1 MSAII
6 LDTETHTID
15 GYPIE
20 ISHSPCSFEQG
31 VLKVDHSHNFD
42 QYFSCPEPI
51 SYGAMAVH
59 HIIESDLVDCPSYDE
74 FRLPAG
80 VTHIIGHNIDY
91 DIRAIQK
98 CDSSIQVKAIC
109 TLAMA
114 RMIWGDLETHTLSAL
129 YYFVMSD
136 KQAARKHL
144 RNAHNARAD
153 IYFTGVILQAIVEKL
168 AIKDMHSL
176 YLMSETARI
185 PKRINF
191 GKYKGTLIK
200 DLDPGYIS
208 WLLRQ
213 DDLDPYLKKALQGK
227 VA

>member
-51 SYGAMAVH
+51 SFGAMAVH
-59 HIIESDLVDCPSYDE
+59 HIIESDLVDCPSYEE

-109 TLAMA
+109 TLALS
-114 RMIWGDLETHTLSAL
+114 RMVWPDESHTLSSL
-129 YYFVMSD
+129 YYLIMED
-136 KQAARKHL
+136 KALARTHL
-144 RNAHNARAD
+144 RKAHNAKWD
-153 IYFTGVILQAIVEKL
+153 IYFTGVLLQTIVEKL
-168 AIKDMHSL
+168 AIKDMQSL
-176 YLMSETARI
+176 FLFSEQARI
-185 PKRINF
+185 PTRITF
-191 GKYKGTLIK
+191 GKHKGLKIK
-200 DLDPGYIS
+200 ELPSDYVV
-208 WLLRQ
+208 WLLKQ
-213 DDLDPYLKKALQGK
+213 PDLDPYLVKALKG
-227 VA
+227 

>member
-51 SYGAMAVH
+51 SFGAMAVH

-109 TLAMA
+109 TLALS
-114 RMIWGDLETHTLSAL
+114 RMVWPDESHNLSAL
-129 YYFVMSD
+129 YYFIMED
-136 KQAARKHL
+136 KALARTHL
-144 RNAHNARAD
+144 RKAHNAKWD
-153 IYFTGVILQAIVEKL
+153 IYFTGVVLKAIVEKL
-168 AIKDMHSL
+168 AIKDMQSL
-176 YLMSETARI
+176 FLFSEQARI
-185 PKRINF
+185 PTKITF
-191 GKYKGTLIK
+191 GKHKGLAIK
-200 DLDPGYIS
+200 DLPSDYVV
-208 WLLRQ
+208 WLLKQ
-213 DDLDPYLKKALQGK
+213 PDLDPYLVKALRGK
-227 VA
+227 AA

>member
-31 VLKVDHSHNFD
+31 VLGVDHGRNYD

-51 SYGAMAVH
+51 SFGAMAVH
-59 HIIESDLVDCPSYDE
+59 HIIETDLVGCPSYDT

-91 DIRAIQK
+91 DIRAIRL

-109 TLAMA
+109 TLALS
-114 RMIWGDLETHTLSAL
+114 RMVWPDESHTLSAL
-129 YYFVMSD
+129 YYLLMED
-136 KQAARKHL
+136 KALARSHL
-144 RNAHNARAD
+144 RQAHNAKWD
-153 IYFTGVILQAIVEKL
+153 IYFTGVVLKAIVEKL
-168 AIKDMHSL
+168 GIKDMQSL
-176 YLMSETARI
+176 YLFSEQARI
-185 PKRINF
+185 PKIITF
-191 GKYKGTLIK
+191 GKHRGMAIK
-200 DLDPGYIS
+200 DLPSDYVV
-208 WLLRQ
+208 WLLKQ
-213 DDLDPYLKKALQGK
+213 PDLDPYLVKALKG
-227 VA
+227 

>member
-51 SYGAMAVH
+51 SFGAMAVH

-80 VTHIIGHNIDY
+80 VTYIIGHNIDY

-109 TLAMA
+109 TLALS
-114 RMIWGDLETHTLSAL
+114 RMVWPDESHTLSAL
-129 YYFVMSD
+129 YYLIMED
-136 KQAARKHL
+136 KALARTHL
-144 RNAHNARAD
+144 RKAHNAKWD
-153 IYFTGVILQAIVEKL
+153 IYFTGVVLKAIVEKL

-213 DDLDPYLKKALQGK
+213 DDLDPYLEKALRGK
-227 VA
+227 AA